1 MPGTLDFY
9 ANLSCSF
16 CPVSQR
22 FLELVSQYCM
32 LDENVFQF
40 PTSNQL
46 KYVNWFQGVSG
57 RDEPLQ
63 GRVQGELLSKR
74 MARLQEQGH

>member
-1 MPGTLDFY
+1 
-9 ANLSCSF
+9 
-16 CPVSQR
+16 
-22 FLELVSQYCM
+22 M
-32 LDENVFQF
+32 LDENVYQF
-40 PTSNQL
+40 PISNQL

>member
-1 MPGTLDFY
+1 MFELDSLV
-9 ANLSCSF
+9 ALCGSF
-16 CPVSQR
+16 CQVSQR

-40 PTSNQL
+40 PISNQL

>member
-1 MPGTLDFY
+1 MKMFF
-9 ANLSCSF
+9 N
-16 CPVSQR
+16 SQ
-22 FLELVSQYCM
+22 FLI
-32 LDENVFQF
+32 
-40 PTSNQL
+40 NQL